1 MQIATHTERS
11 YLNNPNSAEIS
22 HALFEEASVSAMSG
36 LYATHPAIEKRIGA
50 ILPGWDGDYDL
61 LKSSKREPA
70 EEATPKTEVPSS
82 REKATAILTGAAGVL
97 ITDAIINQVGNPDSR
112 HLAYADTLL
121 HQIPEALLDAAHDP
135 SGARAIIYFLVLN
148 KTDPM
153 RRRQLDFLQDC
164 ADTGVYPELQ
174 KLLNSVDI
182 VAAEQRL
189 PLVEIALSSLRQ
201 LSKNQYQR
209 FKKNFNELIDF
220 DKKISL
226 LEWALQKI
234 VFHHLGVVFEN
245 GRTPKLGRK
254 DLTRCRE
261 SCEVLLSILAHS
273 SRQDGITV
281 ADAFNQGAK
290 QLDISTT
297 IIAVSS
303 ISFEALNKALDEL
316 VLLKPLQK
324 PALLK
329 ACAACIAADKEVTPI
344 ESELMRAIA
353 ATIDCP
359 MPPLLIE

>member
-1 MQIATHTERS
+1 M
-11 YLNNPNSAEIS
+11 
-22 HALFEEASVSAMSG
+22 
-36 LYATHPAIEKRIGA
+36 
-50 ILPGWDGDYDL
+50 
-61 LKSSKREPA
+61 
-70 EEATPKTEVPSS
+70 
-82 REKATAILTGAAGVL
+82 L

-112 HLAYADTLL
+112 HLAYAETLL
-121 HQIPEALLDAAHDP
+121 HQIPEPLLDAAHDP
-135 SGARAIIYFLVLN
+135 SGARAIIYFFVLN

-174 KLLNSVDI
+174 KLINSVDD
-182 VAAEQRL
+182 VVAEQRL
-189 PLVEIALSSLRQ
+189 PLIEIALSSLRQ

-209 FKKNFNELIDF
+209 FKENFDELIAF
-220 DKKISL
+220 DQKINL

-234 VFHHLGVVFEN
+234 VFHHLGVVFEK
-245 GRTPKLGRK
+245 GRIPKLGRK
-254 DLTRCRE
+254 NLTHCRE

-273 SRQDGITV
+273 CRQDGITA

-290 QLDISTT
+290 KLDISTT

-329 ACAACIAADKEVTPI
+329 ACAACITADKEVAPI
-344 ESELMRAIA
+344 ELELLRAIA

-359 MPPLLIE
+359 IPPLLIE